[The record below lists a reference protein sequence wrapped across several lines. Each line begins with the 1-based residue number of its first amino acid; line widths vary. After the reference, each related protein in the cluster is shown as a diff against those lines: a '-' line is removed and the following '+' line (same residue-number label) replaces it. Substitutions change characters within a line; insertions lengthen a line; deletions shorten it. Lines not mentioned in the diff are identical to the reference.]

1 MVRKP
6 IEVVKT
12 QGMKLKRT
20 IASIVLLV
28 AGTTIFVSLVA
39 GQRIIRIGG
48 GGRPAGNGS
57 ASEEPAAPDLNA
69 VQPIPPTPEEAAHI
83 ADLIEQLGSTRLVQ
97 RDRAMSELASY
108 EARALTQVRE
118 AKSHD
123 DDEIA
128 SRCGLL
134 EEVIQSRQGELFLA
148 SRRLNLTIDEL
159 NTYLNN
165 EDITPL
171 LSILRGR
178 AQAGLVPLWARVF
191 ARLASRPQLYP
202 SAELCIEI
210 EGTTGYGQAI
220 ARAARAPEAAGSA
233 RNLML
238 LMALLPPGEPA
249 DTVEALT
256 QLRYSVG
263 EGRGLEEALSSALDF
278 RTVYP
283 AAETLAARAGR
294 PSALHKEQEGA
305 DEVRTALALT
315 MTSTCTEAELSTAGL
330 PRPGEMSPILLNTWL
345 SLLQRSGLDT
355 AIGTAMQEVLE
366 RKADTRRISIVAG
379 YFADTTSVATVIE
392 RFDSLPFEAQLSI
405 LDAWWL
411 RPREVKELQPFL
423 IQLLRH
429 ERTGIRVESA
439 RSLGQYY
446 AHSTAKA
453 LLEAALN
460 DSDIAPAALESL
472 AAMSDLLQPGE
483 LQSLAD
489 MLPTANL
496 LTRPLLVRILVDAKQ
511 PDALKPLLVEWRKN
525 LPRNELPMAIQVLAL
540 QPETAAGAFARVR
553 VSVRLGNYRN
563 VETFLLQWL
572 DQNDLA
578 MTRSL
583 LALDNEQGFDLLR
596 EIAEDPNDRQRLN
609 AMCALAA
616 GGRDG
621 DLAADW
627 LKRLAGEIKDPL
639 GTGIGA
645 AISFSTS
652 DAAEEFRRNTL
663 AQGIDSPNIGWVI
676 QSVLNERSL
685 TVTREELLGVLFD
698 TPENAQKFAGS
709 WDLIN
714 QPLPP
719 NAARNLATALA
730 FAQGQ
735 NLLSQ
740 PGIALMLAES
750 GIDIL
755 NVLFGDAENPTP
767 SDTLQLY
774 TAALL
779 GEPERARE
787 IVKNTPMQEDGSN
800 YQGLM
805 IARAWMDLLP
815 AEDNKRL
822 KLGVASD
829 PTNIFGATLRM
840 QQARDGDAG
849 ALRSLLDALGPD
861 AIRFERGATAEARL
875 VNQRWGSPYMD
886 SQGVAEAA
894 YLPGITPPRLTVGQ
908 LHPLFEEPPAAN
920 WEDWWA
926 ARRALLEFDEA
937 TGKFT
942 FTELP

>member
-1 MVRKP
+1 
-6 IEVVKT
+6 
-12 QGMKLKRT
+12 MKLKHT
-20 IASIVLLV
+20 VTAIALLV
-28 AGTTIFVSLVA
+28 AGSTIFVSLVA

-48 GGRPAGNGS
+48 GGRPSGNGS
-57 ASEEPAAPDLNA
+57 ASEKPAAPDLNA
-69 VQPIPPTPEEAAHI
+69 VKPIDPTAEEAASI
-83 ADLIEQLGSTRLVQ
+83 ANLIEQLGSTRLVQ
-97 RDRAMSELASY
+97 RDRAMSELAGY
-108 EARALTQVRE
+108 EAKALQQVRE
-118 AKSHD
+118 AKTHD

-128 SRCGLL
+128 ARCSLL

-178 AQAGLVPLWARVF
+178 AQAGLIPLWAKVF
-191 ARLASRPQLYP
+191 ARLAARPQLYP

-210 EGTTGYGQAI
+210 EGTTGFGQAI

-256 QLRYSVG
+256 QLRFSVG
-263 EGRGLEEALSSALDF
+263 EGRGLEEVLSSATDF

-283 AAETLAARAGR
+283 ATEMLAARTGR
-294 PSALHKEQEGA
+294 PSALHKDQEGA

-315 MTSTCTEAELSTAGL
+315 MTDTCTEADLSGAGF
-330 PRPGEMSPILLNTWL
+330 PPPSQMSPILLSSWL
-345 SLLQRSGLDT
+345 ALLQRSGLDA
-355 AIGTAMQEVLE
+355 AIGNALHEVLE
-366 RKADTRRISIVAG
+366 SGADTRRISIVAG
-379 YFADTTSVATVIE
+379 HFADTTSVDAVIQ
-392 RFDSLPFEAQLSI
+392 RFDSLPFEAQLSV

-411 RPREVKELQPFL
+411 RPREVKTLQPFL
-423 IQLLRH
+423 IKLLSH
-429 ERTGIRVESA
+429 KRTGIRVESA

-446 AHSTAKA
+446 AQSTAKA
-453 LLEAALN
+453 LIDAAAN
-460 DSDIAPAALESL
+460 DSDVAPTALESL
-472 AAMSDLLQPGE
+472 AGMSDLLTPAE
-483 LQSLAD
+483 LNTLATI
-489 MLPTANL
+489 LPNANL

-511 PDALKPLLVEWRKN
+511 PDALKPLLAEWRKS

-540 QPETAAGAFARVR
+540 RPETAAGAYARVR
-553 VSVRLGNYRN
+553 FSVRLGNYRN
-563 VETFLLQWL
+563 IENFLIQWL

-583 LALDNEQGFDLLR
+583 LALDDEQGFALLN
-596 EIAEDPNDRQRLN
+596 EIATDQNDRQRLN
-609 AMCALAA
+609 AMCALAVA
-616 GGRDG
+616 GRDA
-621 DLAADW
+621 DLVADW

-639 GTGIGA
+639 GAGIGA

-652 DAAEEFRRNTL
+652 DAAEEFKRNTL
-663 AQGIDSPNIGWVI
+663 AQGIDSPNIGWVV
-676 QSVLNERSL
+676 QSVLNERSR
-685 TVTREELLGVLFD
+685 TVTREQLLNVLFD
-698 TPENAQKFAGS
+698 TPENAQKFATN
-709 WDLIN
+709 WDLIS

-719 NAARNLATALA
+719 VAARNLATALA

-767 SDTLQLY
+767 SDVLQLY
-774 TAALL
+774 TVALL

-787 IVKNTPMQEDGSN
+787 IVKNTEMQEDGSN

-805 IARAWMDLLP
+805 IARAWLGLLP
-815 AEDNKRL
+815 AADSKRL

-829 PTNIFGATLRM
+829 PTNIFGAMLRM
-840 QQARDGDAG
+840 QLAQNGDAG

-886 SQGVAEAA
+886 TQGVAEAA
-894 YLPGITPPRLTVGQ
+894 YLPGITPPRLAAGQ
-908 LHPLFEEPPAAN
+908 LQSLFTNPPTAN

-937 TGKFT
+937 SGQFT